1 MKTIKVNLNERSYP
15 IIIGENS
22 INQLVGEINSSAVSK
37 CLFIIDHNVDKFHSK
52 YLRNIFANLN
62 CKSFEYILTAT
73 ERNKSLYQANKIFKF
88 LSLNYFDR
96 YSVIISIGG
105 GITGDISGFVAST
118 FMRGIKYYQIPTTL
132 LSMVDSSVGGKTGV
146 NFEKRKNLIGTFYQP
161 NAVCINKVFLESLHK
176 KEVIS
181 GAGEILKYAFLTD
194 IKNYNLLK
202 NNLKKIIQNKE
213 FNFEKTI
220 QSCLR
225 IKTNIVSQ
233 DEKEIT
239 GLRKILNFGHTFAHA
254 FETQSNYKLKHGEAV
269 IAGIFC
275 TLFLSENMGYISHK
289 KLNGFLS
296 DFNFFKVNKSLIKLN
311 SEQVYQSMLTD
322 KKNLSGKIK
331 LVLIED
337 IGNIIVDAASEKS
350 AILNSISRM
359 KVLI

>member
-1 MKTIKVNLNERSYP
+1 VKRIKVNLNIRSYP

-22 INQLVGEINSSAVSK
+22 INKLVGEINSLAVSK
-37 CLFIIDHNVDKFHSK
+37 CLFIIDHNVEKFHSK
-52 YLRNIFANLN
+52 YLRNIFTNLN
-62 CKSFEYILTAT
+62 CKFFKYILTAT
-73 ERNKSLYQANKIFKF
+73 ERNKNLYQANKIFNF
-88 LSLNYFDR
+88 LSINYFDR
-96 YSVIISIGG
+96 SSVIISIGG

-161 NAVCINKVFLESLHK
+161 NSVYINKLFLESLPK
-176 KEVIS
+176 NEVIS
-181 GAGEILKYAFLTD
+181 GAGEILKYAFLAD
-194 IKNYNLLK
+194 IKNYGLLI
-202 NNLKKIIQNKE
+202 NNLKKIIQGE
-213 FNFEKTI
+213 DFNFEKTI
-220 QSCLR
+220 QNCLT

-275 TLFLSENMGYISHK
+275 ALFLSENTGYISHK
-289 KLNGFLS
+289 KLNGFLN
-296 DFNFFKVNKSLIKLN
+296 DFNFFKVNKSLSKLN
-311 SEQVYQSMLTD
+311 SELIYKSMLTD

-337 IGNIIVDAASEKS
+337 IGNIIVDATSEKS
-350 AILNSISRM
+350 AILKSISRM
-359 KVLI
+359 KALI